1 MKRLL
6 CMALVL
12 SGFCPEFAWSQDS
25 AADDIEALFTAEEDA
40 AEKRVEKSSDKSK
53 DDDADGADDPSP
65 TPPPAAKK
73 EQADVKEMADLVK
86 LSPFNDVAVIQKRFL
101 PKTKR
106 FEIYGGASGV
116 LNNAF
121 FMGIGGGI
129 KMAYYFSE
137 RYGAELSYMI
147 ASTSKRQVTKDLEE
161 RRVVT
166 SSLVT
171 AESYMGA
178 DFKWSPIYG
187 KMSLG
192 QYKIVPFD
200 MYFTAGA
207 GMTGTNQNTS
217 DATIHLGTGQTFAK
231 SKAMAFRWDLSWMSW
246 STTTPASTGIAAG
259 TSSNSNI
266 VFTAGVSFFFPE
278 ATYR

>member
-40 AEKRVEKSSDKSK
+40 AEKRVVDKPK
-53 DDDADGADDPSP
+53 ENDAEEADDAPA
-65 TPPPAAKK
+65 PPPVATKK
-73 EQADVKEMADLVK
+73 EQAEVKEMADLVK

-106 FEIYGGASGV
+106 FEVYGGASGV

-121 FMGIGGGI
+121 FMGVGGGI
-129 KMAYYFSE
+129 KMAYYLSE
-137 RYGAELSYMI
+137 RYGVELSYMI

-171 AESYMGA
+171 AENYMGA
-178 DFKWSPIYG
+178 DFKWSPVYG

-192 QYKIVPFD
+192 HYKLVPFD
-200 MYFTAGA
+200 MYFAVGA

-246 STTTPASTGIAAG
+246 STTTPASSGIAAG
-259 TSSNSNI
+259 TSNNSNI